1 MNINTTMGIKSIKY
15 GDVGASSLTAVG
27 DVYQETCTFVENDKT
42 TTEHKSETSKKK
54 IVINK
59 SEGYKLQFSIMD
71 PTAEELKAFKGGTVT
86 GGVWTE
92 ADDDPQINMKMEIE
106 PIVGKTLLLDDVSV
120 TAKINTTYSS
130 TGITLLEVVCVP
142 QAKIK
147 YKAASAS

>member
-1 MNINTTMGIKSIKY
+1 MY
-15 GDVGASSLTAVG
+15 
-27 DVYQETCTFVENDKT
+27 
-42 TTEHKSETSKKK
+42 
-54 IVINK
+54 
-59 SEGYKLQFSIMD
+59 
-71 PTAEELKAFKGGTVT
+71 PTAEELTAFKGGTVT
-86 GGVWTE
+86 SGVWTE

>member
-1 MNINTTMGIKSIKY
+1 MDINTTMGIKSIKY
-15 GDVGASSLTAVG
+15 GDVSGSSLTAVG
-27 DVYQETCTFVENDKT
+27 DVYQDTCTFVENDKT

-71 PTAEELKAFKGGTVT
+71 PTAAELKAFKGGTVS
-86 GGVWTE
+86 GDVWTE
-92 ADDDPQINMKMEIE
+92 ADDEPQINMKMEIE
-106 PIVGKTLLLDDVSV
+106 PVAGKILVLEDVSV

-130 TGITLLEVVCVP
+130 TGITLLEVTCVP